1 MLARN
6 HKFRTLLTCLAWVF
20 AVITCGDLNARSN
33 ARVGTQA
40 QSTITTP
47 HVGVSINGIE
57 ISAGSSVLV
66 EAGTVQIE
74 FNGESRLSETV
85 ISPTK
90 KDHQNIKTIAC
101 VALLPLCPAIMSINT
116 DGNSKV
122 VTKAVHC
129 SGSKSVDLDA
139 GRSYLVEILEDEYT
153 YPTLQISQT
162 ETTEYWSTK
171 KALVCR
177 PPDQPVSENSP
188 DR

>member
-6 HKFRTLLTCLAWVF
+6 YTFRTLLSCLVWVF
-20 AVITCGDLNARSN
+20 SVISCGDINARAN
-33 ARVGTQA
+33 AGTREQA

-47 HVGVSINGIE
+47 HVGVFINGIE
-57 ISAGSSVLV
+57 INAGSSVSV
-66 EAGTVQIE
+66 EPGPVQIE
-74 FNGESRLSETV
+74 FNGESRLSETI

-90 KDHQNIKTIAC
+90 KDHKNIKTIAC

-122 VTKAVHC
+122 VTKVVHC
-129 SGSKSVDLDA
+129 SGSKSVNLDA
-139 GRSYLVEILEDEYT
+139 GRGYLVEILEDEYT

-162 ETTEYWSTK
+162 KPGEYWSMK

-177 PPDQPVSENSP
+177 PPDQPVSNNSP
-188 DR
+188 NR